1 MMKLHWSP
9 KSPYVRKVMVCAIE
23 LGLEGQID
31 KVRSVAAML
40 APNPAIMQDNPLSK
54 IPTLMPESGRP
65 LFDSR
70 VICEYLDDRASGGLF
85 PKQGQARWDALRW
98 QSFGDGLLDA
108 LILWRNERERERPLD
123 TLMAAFALKV
133 DAALGQLEAE
143 STPLQESGLT
153 IGTISVACA
162 LGYIDYRFQTLDW
175 RTRSAGLAAWHE
187 TFSARPSMRL
197 TEPADG

>member
-1 MMKLHWSP
+1 MIAG
-9 KSPYVRKVMVCAIE
+9 VGRAV
-23 LGLEGQID
+23 
-31 KVRSVAAML
+31 
-40 APNPAIMQDNPLSK
+40 
-54 IPTLMPESGRP
+54 PE
-65 LFDSR
+65 
-70 VICEYLDDRASGGLF
+70 
-85 PKQGQARWDALRW
+85 QGQARWDALRW

-123 TLMAAFALKV
+123 TLMATFALKV

-175 RTRSAGLAAWHE
+175 RTRSAGLAAWHDV
-187 TFSARPSMRL
+187 FGPSLDAADRARRWLMHPPRLAPPRQARPGQGQAGSGSGCGHGKAGAAPSGKAMWWL
-197 TEPADG
+197 FSVIATSV